1 MIVEAAALPALPPAI
16 LRAVISRVADPRT
29 DDRIV
34 YELLRTEPPR
44 ETARVIGE
52 AIFSRGTTTIDAEE
66 NVAVAVQELLER
78 PFVDR
83 VQADERPRGYR
94 RSRSGEVDLLVPG
107 MPEHFIARMR
117 GLWLSYPDGSV
128 VTAQEAGS
136 RTQPPE
142 AIFLPE
148 AVESLP
154 PVDPSA
160 RRATLAVSDETAG
173 GRPLVRSHPPIP
185 GDRADETA
193 PAHRT
198 DCGWLV

>member
-1 MIVEAAALPALPPAI
+1 M
-16 LRAVISRVADPRT
+16 ISRVADPRT

-52 AIFSRGTTTIDAEE
+52 AIFSRGTTTVEAEE

-117 GLWLSYPDGSV
+117 GLW
-128 VTAQEAGS
+128 
-136 RTQPPE
+136 
-142 AIFLPE
+142 
-148 AVESLP
+148 
-154 PVDPSA
+154 
-160 RRATLAVSDETAG
+160 
-173 GRPLVRSHPPIP
+173 
-185 GDRADETA
+185 
-193 PAHRT
+193 
-198 DCGWLV
+198 

>member
-1 MIVEAAALPALPPAI
+1 MAPAI

-29 DDRIV
+29 ADRIV
-34 YELLRTEPPR
+34 FELIRTPTPGAP
-44 ETARVIGE
+44 TSVIGE
-52 AIFSRGTTTIDAEE
+52 AIFSHGMTTVEADE
-66 NVAVAVQELLER
+66 NVAVAVRELLER

-94 RSRSGEVDLLVPG
+94 RSGSGEVDLLVPG

-128 VTAQEAGS
+128 VTAREAGS
-136 RTQPPE
+136 APQPPQ
-142 AIFLPE
+142 AVFLPD

-154 PVDPSA
+154 PVADPST
-160 RRATLAVSDETAG
+160 RRATLAISDETAG
-173 GRPLVRSHPPIP
+173 GRPLVRSHPPIS
-185 GDRADETA
+185 GERSEEVI
-193 PAHRT
+193 AHRT